1 MQLLKPGSEEN
12 ILRIVLLMLLVAI
25 AILKLTFISPVL
37 AAEISPGAKIFQN
50 NCAACHIGGG
60 NILISTKTLHK
71 EALSKYLNNY
81 NTDSIQA
88 IIHQVENG
96 KNAMPAFKKKLSE
109 QEILEVAAY
118 VFQKA
123 EQGW

>member
-1 MQLLKPGSEEN
+1 MIGLS
-12 ILRIVLLMLLVAI
+12 AI
-25 AILKLTFISPVL
+25 ALLFLLLPYNAL
-37 AAEISPGAKIFQN
+37 AVEVSNGAKIFNN

-60 NILISTKTLHK
+60 NILIAEKTLQK
-71 EALSKYLNNY
+71 SALSQYLEGY
-81 NTDSIQA
+81 STDALTESCEAIASI
-88 IIHQVENG
+88 IYQVQNG
-96 KNAMPAFKKKLSE
+96 KGAMPAFKAKLKE

>member
-1 MQLLKPGSEEN
+1 MRLIYKTLLAVV
-12 ILRIVLLMLLVAI
+12 ITLLSFAW
-25 AILKLTFISPVL
+25 ANPVF
-37 AAEISPGAKIFQN
+37 ADSNGAKIFTN
-50 NCAACHIGGG
+50 NCSSCHLGGG
-60 NILISTKTLHK
+60 NILIANKTLHK
-71 EALSKYLNNY
+71 EALSQYLDNY

-88 IIHQVENG
+88 IIHQVTNG
-96 KNAMPAFKKKLSE
+96 KGAMPPFKNKLNE

>member
-1 MQLLKPGSEEN
+1 MIGLSAMALPAVGIALLF
-12 ILRIVLLMLLVAI
+12 LLLPHNA
-25 AILKLTFISPVL
+25 L
-37 AAEISPGAKIFQN
+37 ALEVSNGAKIFNN

-60 NILISTKTLHK
+60 NILIAEKTLQK
-71 EALSKYLNNY
+71 SALSEYLEGY
-81 NTDSIQA
+81 TTDAIASI
-88 IIHQVENG
+88 IYQVQNG
-96 KNAMPAFKKKLSE
+96 KGAMPAFKAKLKE